1 MCKSHSAFR
10 VDILYV
16 STVQPRIERW
26 RKPFSRHDDLLK
38 VPKEPTSPCS
48 PIDILCTARH
58 VPLSIHS
65 VYPYSWGLYSP
76 QSVTIIIR
84 YLIASKHCETTKLR
98 KRSCLAIWT
107 KRFDCCLFAQ
117 EKTLMADRFGLN
129 DVIHPVNQPERRK
142 IKEEF
147 LFSYKTCTSL
157 E

>member
-1 MCKSHSAFR
+1 MS
-10 VDILYV
+10 
-16 STVQPRIERW
+16 P
-26 RKPFSRHDDLLK
+26 PFNLGLNGDGNPFTLHDDLLK
-38 VPKEPTSPCS
+38 VQKEPSSPCS
-48 PIDILCTARH
+48 PIDIPCTARH
-58 VPLSIHS
+58 IPLSYHC

-107 KRFDCCLFAQ
+107 KRFWLLSFCAR
-117 EKTLMADRFGLN
+117 KTLMADLGWMMLYIH
-129 DVIHPVNQPERRK
+129 VIHPVNQPERRK
-142 IKEEF
+142 IKEES